1 MRRRRQWLQNQG
13 SDIQLT
19 NAKIDIERLI
29 PHAGTMV
36 LIDSVTDWDENGI
49 ICRTASHRRP
59 DNPLR
64 NEKGLPATSA
74 IEYGGQAAAVHGG
87 LTGRRGDGL
96 LVAVRDL
103 TAAVEYLDQVADE
116 LVIEA
121 DCLASSAQSTMYRFR
136 IHPEGASDT
145 ELAAGRI
152 TIALEGA
159 L

>member
-1 MRRRRQWLQNQG
+1 MPPAAVRGRGGRRRPLG
-13 SDIQLT
+13 C
-19 NAKIDIERLI
+19 ARLAAL
-29 PHAGTMV
+29 H
-36 LIDSVTDWDENGI
+36 
-49 ICRTASHRRP
+49 
-59 DNPLR
+59 
-64 NEKGLPATSA
+64 LPAGLDDLVDEQQLRREHGA
-74 IEYGGQAAAVHGG
+74 QVEHLALDDPVVPDALHVGQH
-87 LTGRRGDGL
+87 R
-96 LVAVRDL
+96 VARVD
-103 TAAVEYLDQVADE
+103 VEADE